1 MENLYEILLSGIGG
15 AIVGGI
21 ITYITFFSKAKK
33 EEKAK
38 ILGKVME
45 KRREALENI
54 KNVIEE
60 LNVFERADIVH
71 PDIINKPITYH
82 AIFENYDSYENYST
96 KYDKMRKENDKYIDG
111 ILYYYICAGTI
122 YLFMI
127 RKVIYMGLG
136 KNKNVVFTVGLII
149 EKEVDKWKRKT
160 EYYINKAISKP
171 KYKIKKRYGIIYD
184 IKMKLIKRKI
194 KKTTL
199 YTQIIK
205 PIKLEDEN
213 INNIFKKRDEKIS

>member
-1 MENLYEILLSGIGG
+1 MENLYDILLSGIGG

-21 ITYITFFSKAKK
+21 ITYITCFSTAKK

-38 ILGKVME
+38 ILGNVME

-54 KNVIEE
+54 KKVIEE

-71 PDIINKPITYH
+71 PDKINKPTTYH
-82 AIFENYDSYENYST
+82 AIFENFDSYEEYNI

-111 ILYYYICAGTI
+111 KLYYYICAGTI
-122 YLFMI
+122 YLFMV
-127 RKVIYMGLG
+127 RKVIYIGLG
-136 KNKNVVFTVGLII
+136 KDKDAVFTLGLII

-184 IKMKLIKRKI
+184 IKMKLIKRQI

-199 YTQIIK
+199 YTQIVK
-205 PIKLEDEN
+205 PLKLEDEN
-213 INNIFKKRDEKIS
+213 INNIFKNRKEKNL